1 MKRFVLFLFV
11 LVILLSGCS
20 SSPKSNYTSPKTERE
35 YDIAYEYYDDG
46 YNHGYEEGWEK
57 GFEFARENLLDWL
70 PYEDD
75 FYEFLDD
82 CVDFGHIKSYR
93 K

>member
-1 MKRFVLFLFV
+1 MKRLSLILFF
-11 LVILLSGCS
+11 LVFLLSGCS
-20 SSPKSNYTSPKTERE
+20 SQPKSNYISPKTDRE
-35 YDIAYEYYDDG
+35 HDIAYEYYDDG

-57 GFEFARENLLDWL
+57 GFEFARENLLDWV
-70 PYEDD
+70 PDEDG

-82 CVDFGHIKSYR
+82 CVDIGYIKSYR